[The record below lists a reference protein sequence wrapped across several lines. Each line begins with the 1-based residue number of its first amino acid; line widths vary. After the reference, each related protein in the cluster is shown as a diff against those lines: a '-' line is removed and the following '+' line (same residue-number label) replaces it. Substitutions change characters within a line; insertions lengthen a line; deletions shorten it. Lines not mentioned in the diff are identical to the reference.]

1 MVDILALQKQLS
13 DLEAENT
20 RLSEEN
26 DRLTGHLAL
35 CIEGMKDKNK
45 RILELEAIV
54 NDNQTQ
60 SFGR

>member
-26 DRLTGHLAL
+26 DRLTGHLTL
-35 CIEGMKDKNK
+35 CMEGMKSKNK

-54 NDNQTQ
+54 NDL
-60 SFGR
+60 

>member
-1 MVDILALQKQLS
+1 MVTIPKLLKQIAQ
-13 DLEAENT
+13 LEAENT

-35 CIEGMKDKNK
+35 CIGGMKSKNK

-54 NDNQTQ
+54 NDT
-60 SFGR
+60 R